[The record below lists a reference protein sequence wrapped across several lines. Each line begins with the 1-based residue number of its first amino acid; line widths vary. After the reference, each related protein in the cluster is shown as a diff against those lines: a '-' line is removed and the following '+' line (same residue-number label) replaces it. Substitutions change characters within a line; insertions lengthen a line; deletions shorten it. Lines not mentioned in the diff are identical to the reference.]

1 MSADGK
7 VAVAVV
13 GLGGMGWRHAETLR
27 SMAGVEL
34 RAVADLDA
42 DRRAAA
48 HERWEVAT
56 YSSWEDLL
64 EREPLDALFV
74 STPPLAHAAPA
85 LAALERQLAVFVE
98 KPIARHLD
106 EANALVEAQ
115 RRSGAV
121 AAVGYQWRAV
131 DFVEEL
137 REAVGAH
144 RLGLLA
150 GRSIGPARLRPWF
163 TDWAQG
169 GGVLL
174 ELASHDIDLQR
185 AIAGEV
191 VSVQA
196 AATDVP
202 IAGDVE
208 PGVPSVLSITLRFRY
223 GALGAV
229 QVAWLARGL
238 PPSWALDVVTDRAA
252 YYAVLDPHFTLGGM
266 VDGRTVSRA
275 AGRAPAAANVARF
288 VGAVRA
294 GDPGDVFCDLAD
306 GARTLA
312 VTLACEDA
320 IATGETVTVG
330 DGVPT

>member
-185 AIAGEV
+185 ASAGEV
-191 VSVQA
+191 VS
-196 AATDVP
+196 
-202 IAGDVE
+202 
-208 PGVPSVLSITLRFRY
+208 
-223 GALGAV
+223 V